1 MQDVPPAELP
11 PDPPRTEAPADKP
24 EQVDTQ
30 PPIEE
35 RADGT
40 VVIDLKRL
48 AAKAPQ
54 DEECLERDPNPLDE
68 GIVVCR
74 ETTTDQKLTS
84 NYGPADEP
92 DEFGSA
98 VPRARVK
105 LSDDAEAEA
114 NAISKGVGGI
124 NANGG
129 EVRVKID
136 F

>member
-11 PDPPRTEAPADKP
+11 PDPPRAEAPAAKP

-30 PPIEE
+30 PPIKE

-40 VVIDLKRL
+40 IVVDLKRL

-84 NYGPADEP
+84 NYGPADDP

-98 VPRARVK
+98 VPRAKFR
-105 LSDDAEAEA
+105 LSDDATGEL
-114 NAISKGVGGI
+114 NATNPAVGGF
-124 NANGG
+124 NAQGV
-129 EVRVKID
+129 EAKVRID